1 MPERSYPLPADEHA
15 RLQAL
20 LELQILDTPAEEAF
34 DDLTRLAALICE
46 TPIALVSLIDD
57 QRQWFKSRVGL
68 DARETPREQAFCTH
82 AILGS
87 EIFEV
92 PDPQVDPRFR
102 DNPLVTGAPHIR
114 FYAGMPVSSPDGQR
128 IGTLCV
134 IDRQPRLLSPAQRQA
149 LQYLG
154 QIASR
159 QLVLRR
165 QAILQAREAALQ
177 RALLNSAGCALL
189 CTDHQ
194 GLLTYLNPTAEQ
206 LLGQSAKALHGQSLC
221 QLLDPRELQ
230 ARALLLGLQQH
241 SPAPNGFAVL
251 SAELAEHDTSS
262 HEWTLQRSDGA
273 ELPVLL
279 TLSPIRNDQQ
289 LMGYL
294 AILQDMS
301 QRQLFQQ
308 RLQRIAEQ
316 VPGMLF
322 QFIRQD
328 AQHFYFP
335 YASEGIRPIFGIS
348 PQQAAQE
355 SHLLF
360 ERIDSEDLPRV
371 RASVDRS
378 AAELSPWHQEFR
390 VRPTPDSLLWVE
402 ARSMP
407 QALREGGVQWH
418 GFITD
423 ISERK
428 RIEHLKAEFVST
440 VSHELRTPLT
450 AIAGALGLVVNG
462 ALGEVPASMREMLR
476 IAEQNSQ
483 RLTLLINDLLDM
495 EKLSAGKM
503 VFQLRRQPLLPLL
516 EEALDSNRAY
526 AERFAVT
533 LQLTGD
539 CTAQVRV
546 DRLRL
551 QQVLANL
558 LSNAAK
564 FTAPGST
571 VEVQAT
577 QSVGQVR
584 VSVIDKGPG
593 IPQEFQAHLFHKFA
607 QADATDSRSS
617 QGTGLG
623 LAISKELIER
633 MDGTIGFTSS
643 SQGSTFWFSLPL
655 ADTTPPAA
663 PDSD

>member
-1 MPERSYPLPADEHA
+1 MHDRNYPLPPDEGA

-20 LELQILDTPAEEAF
+20 LDLQILDTPEEEAF

-46 TPIALVSLIDD
+46 TPIALVSLVDD

-82 AILGS
+82 AILGA

-92 PDPQVDPRFR
+92 PDPLDDPRFR

-134 IDRQPRLLSPAQRQA
+134 IDRQPRQLSPAQREA
-149 LQYLG
+149 LQRLG
-154 QIASR
+154 CLASR
-159 QLVLRR
+159 QLALHR
-165 QAILQAREAALQ
+165 QAILHAREAALQ

-189 CTDHQ
+189 CTDSQ
-194 GLLTYLNPTAEQ
+194 GQLTYLNPTAEQ
-206 LLGQSAKALHGQSLC
+206 LLGQSASVLKGKPLC
-221 QLLDPRELQ
+221 SLLDLRELQ
-230 ARALLLGLQQH
+230 AHAVRQDLAV
-241 SPAPNGFAVL
+241 PDNADTAFTVL
-251 SAELAEHDTSS
+251 SKATAS
-262 HEWTLQRSDGA
+262 HQEWNLRGLDGG
-273 ELPVLL
+273 EFPVLMN
-279 TLSPIRNDQQ
+279 LSPIHNDQR
-289 LMGYL
+289 LIGYL
-294 AILQDMS
+294 AILQDMREY
-301 QRQLFQQ
+301 QQLEQ

-316 VPGMLF
+316 FPGMLY
-322 QFIRQD
+322 QFVRRD
-328 AQHFYFP
+328 AEHFHFA
-335 YASEGIRPIFGIS
+335 YASEGIRAIFGIS
-348 PQQAAQE
+348 PQQAAEQP
-355 SHLLF
+355 HLLF
-360 ERIDSEDLPRV
+360 SRILPDDLPRI
-371 RASVDRS
+371 RESIARS
-378 AAELSPWHQEFR
+378 ANELSPWHEEFR
-390 VRPTPDSLLWVE
+390 VRPTPESQLWVE

-407 QALREGGVQWH
+407 KALRGGGVEWH
-418 GFITD
+418 GFMSD

-428 RIEHLKAEFVST
+428 RVENLKAEFVST

-450 AIAGALGLVVNG
+450 AIAGALGLVING
-462 ALGEVPASMREMLR
+462 ALGEVPEPLQEMLR

-495 EKLSAGKM
+495 EKLNAGKL
-503 VFQLRRQPLLPLL
+503 VFELRRQPLKPLL

-533 LQLTGD
+533 LQLRGD

-571 VEVQAT
+571 VIIDVT
-577 QSVGQVR
+577 QSTDQVV
-584 VSVIDKGPG
+584 VSVIDQGTG
-593 IPQEFQAHLFHKFA
+593 IAPEFQERIFHKFA
-607 QADATDSRSS
+607 QADASDSRRTP
-617 QGTGLG
+617 GTGLG

-655 ADTTPPAA
+655 AETIHPDL
-663 PDSD
+663 PDSN